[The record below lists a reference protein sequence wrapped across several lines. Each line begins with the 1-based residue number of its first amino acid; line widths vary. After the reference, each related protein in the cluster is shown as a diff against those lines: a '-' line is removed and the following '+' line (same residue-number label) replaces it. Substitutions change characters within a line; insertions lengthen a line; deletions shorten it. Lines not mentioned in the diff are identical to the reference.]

1 MKFMI
6 IGLGSM
12 GKRRLRLLKQVMPNV
27 NIIGIDAN
35 KERRDDVSAT
45 YQIPTYA
52 SISEAASLVDAVFV
66 CTSPLVHSKIIK
78 ECLENNLHVFTEINL
93 NDEGYIE
100 NMKLSE
106 EKHLQLFL
114 SSTMLYRKELQY
126 IREHKELNNNTYTYH
141 VGQYLPDWHPW
152 ENYKNFFVNDK
163 KSNGC
168 RELLGIEL
176 PWIITFF
183 GKITNMHIVKR
194 KTTTLDIDYDDTYQL
209 ILQHE
214 NNNSGIITIDL
225 AARKAIRTLEVIHEN
240 YHYFWQ
246 GKPNSL
252 QVYNFDT
259 KELDNVSL
267 YEDINKNPN
276 YSDNIIE
283 NAYVDEILAFLQALE
298 TNKNTNYS
306 FKEDLYTQ
314 EIINTIEEA

>member
-12 GKRRLRLLKQVMPNV
+12 GKRRLRLLKQVMPDV
-27 NIIGIDAN
+27 NIIGVDAN
-35 KERRDDVSAT
+35 IERRKDVEETFNVTT
-45 YQIPTYA
+45 YS
-52 SISEAASLVDAVFV
+52 SINEAAPHVDAAFV
-66 CTSPLVHSKIIK
+66 CTSPLVHASIIK
-78 ECLENNLHVFTEINL
+78 ECLLHNLHVFTEINL
-93 NDEGYIE
+93 TDDGYEE
-100 NMKLSE
+100 NMKLAE
-106 EKHLQLFL
+106 AKNLHLFL

-126 IREHKELNNNTYTYH
+126 IKEHKELANNTYTYH

-176 PWIITFF
+176 PWIITTF

-209 ILQHE
+209 ILEHE

-225 AARKAIRTLEVIHEN
+225 ASRKAIRTLEVIHEN

-252 QVYNFDT
+252 QEYNFET
-259 KELDNVSL
+259 KELDTVSL
-267 YEDINKNPN
+267 YTDINKNPN

-283 NAYVDEILAFLQALE
+283 NAYVDEILAFLNTLE
-298 TNKNTNYS
+298 TNTNIHYS

-314 EIINTIEEA
+314 QIINTIEEA